1 VSNIA
6 AGHFRR
12 INNLLSSKQA
22 GNPRTYRINSTFK
35 HMHINVC
42 AHAQRRVSK
51 HLKVRLILKVRGLAV
66 DCQKQTVESA
76 ESRRPTPTARPPAK
90 GTPARQGFKGNSNR
104 VFSVATNFSTYLTQH
119 LTGQHQHDT
128 A

>member
-1 VSNIA
+1 MSNIA

-12 INNLLSSKQA
+12 INNPLSSKQA

-51 HLKVRLILKVRGLAV
+51 HLKAPLILKVRGLAV

-76 ESRRPTPTARPPAK
+76 ESRRPTPTARPPLLGPTA
-90 GTPARQGFKGNSNR
+90 TQGIKGN
-104 VFSVATNFSTYLTQH
+104 
-119 LTGQHQHDT
+119 
-128 A
+128 